1 LTGSQAGVRI
11 KSVKVKI
18 DKQKCIGC
26 GTCVAIAPQSFK
38 LTDDGKAEP
47 IDPLVGGGDSGEK
60 IKDAVESCP
69 VTAITIT
76 E

>member
-1 LTGSQAGVRI
+1 MTGFQASVRI
-11 KSVKVKI
+11 KPMKI
-18 DKQKCIGC
+18 AVDKDKCIGC

-47 IDPLVGGGDSGEK
+47 INPPAGGDSEEK
-60 IKDAVESCP
+60 IKEAAESCP